1 MNVSYILKKLV
12 LLLPLMA
19 APAAAQNAHPW
30 VFFDLGKTLIDHT
43 PQYTDMK
50 YIPGARKYLK
60 DLKSRGFHLGMLIN
74 WPEEEGNSNAEKL
87 ELVKQFLFN
96 GWNDPAPFDWDM
108 FEAVLFP
115 PKNELRKPNP
125 YLFLQALKT
134 AGPDG
139 AVYQGEN
146 PAEIAAAQKAGLPAH
161 RVIFFPGPGEKPTT
175 FLSADEIISM
185 LSRRGPEDGAARF
198 DGIPAGDL
206 ERTELKY

>member
-1 MNVSYILKKLV
+1 MNMSSILKKLV
-12 LLLPLMA
+12 FMLPLMA

-30 VFFDLGKTLIDHT
+30 VFFDLGKTLIAHT

-74 WPEEEGNSNAEKL
+74 WPEEEGNSNAAKL

-96 GWNDPAPFDWDM
+96 GWNDPDPFDWDI

-134 AGPDG
+134 AAPD
-139 AVYQGEN
+139 AAIYQGEN
-146 PAEIAAAQKAGLPAH
+146 SAEIAAAQKAGLPAH
-161 RVIFFPGPGEKPTT
+161 RVIFFPAPGEKPAT
-175 FLSADEIISM
+175 FLSADEIISI
-185 LSRRGPEDGAARF
+185 LSRSGPEGAAVRP
-198 DGIPAGDL
+198 DGIAAGNAL
-206 ERTELKY
+206 IAII